1 MSMTRFARPVLHG
14 TSLVLVAALA
24 ALAGCAATGSGPG
37 SAPSPG
43 SLSEGVT
50 IAPGDTVNLTVWGMS
65 CPKCVTNVDQLVGDV
80 AGVASVHTDM
90 ANGLVTVQTGSPAP
104 DAAKLEAAI
113 GAAGFTLMKMD
124 VTGAT
129 G

>member
-1 MSMTRFARPVLHG
+1 MSMTRFARCGRVALRATG
-14 TSLVLVAALA
+14 LVLAA
-24 ALAGCAATGSGPG
+24 ALAGCASTATGPG
-37 SAPSPG
+37 SAPTPG
-43 SLSEGVT
+43 ALSEGVT
-50 IAPGDTVNLTVWGMS
+50 IAPGETVNLTVWGMS
-65 CPKCVTNVDQLVGDV
+65 CPKCAANVDQLVG
-80 AGVASVHTDM
+80 GVPGVVSVHTDM
-90 ANGLVTVQTGSPAP
+90 ANGLVTVETGSPAP